1 MEKRALLKAAMVLA
15 GLFTLGSGVAQAQGN
30 LVMYCSVNEQ
40 WCRALATTFQQ
51 QTGIRVDMTRQS
63 SGEVYAR
70 LRAERNNPR
79 GDLWFGGTGDPHLQ
93 AAAEELTEPYQSPT
107 LPTLQ
112 DWAQR
117 QAQRSGY
124 RTVGVYMGALG
135 YGYNETEL
143 RRRSLPVPAC
153 WSDLL
158 KPEFRGEVQMADPNA
173 SGTAYTMLA
182 TLVQMMGE
190 EPAFDYLK
198 RLHRNI
204 DQYTSVGAAPAQAMA
219 RGETLI
225 GIVFQHD
232 AVDAQRSNPNVR
244 VVSPCEGTGYEIGSM
259 SIVHGARNPEQAK
272 RFYEWVLTPAAQ
284 ALGASNGSLQVPS
297 NPATPLPAGSP
308 DLSQIR
314 LIDYDFAKY
323 GSSAERTRLLARWSR
338 EVKNAR

>member
-1 MEKRALLKAAMVLA
+1 MRVRSWLKAALLLG
-15 GLFTLGSGVAQAQGN
+15 GLLVVGTGSARAQGN
-30 LVMYCSVNEQ
+30 FVLYCSVNEQ
-40 WCRALATTFQQ
+40 WCRALSTAFQQ

-79 GDLWFGGTGDPHLQ
+79 ADLWFGGTGDPHLQ
-93 AAAEELTEPYQSPT
+93 AAAEELTDVYQSPT
-107 LPTLQ
+107 TPALQ

-117 QAQRSGY
+117 QAQRSGN
-124 RTVGVYMGALG
+124 RTTGVYMGALG

-143 RRRSLPVPAC
+143 RRRNLPVPAC

-158 KPEFRGEVQMADPNA
+158 RPEFRGEVQMADPNA

-182 TLVQMMGE
+182 TMVQLMGE
-190 EPAFDYLK
+190 EPAFEYLK

-204 DQYTSVGAAPAQAMA
+204 DQYTSIGAAPAQATA

-232 AVDAQRSNPNVR
+232 AIDAQRANPNVR
-244 VVSPCEGTGYEIGSM
+244 VVSPCEGTGFEIGSM
-259 SIVHGARNPEQAK
+259 SIVRGARNPEQAR

-297 NPATPLPAGSP
+297 NPATPVPPGSA
-308 DLSQIR
+308 DLSRIR
-314 LIDYDFAKY
+314 LINYDFAKY
-323 GSSAERTRLLARWSR
+323 GSTAERTRLLARWTR

>member
-1 MEKRALLKAAMVLA
+1 MKKRTWLKATVAVALLALTATAAR
-15 GLFTLGSGVAQAQGN
+15 AQGS

-40 WCRALATTFQQ
+40 WCRALATTFTQ

-79 GDLWFGGTGDPHLQ
+79 ADIWFGGTGDPHLQ
-93 AAAEELTEPYQSPT
+93 AAAEDLTEPYQSPT
-107 LPTLQ
+107 LPQLQ
-112 DWAQR
+112 EWARR
-117 QAQRSGY
+117 QAERSGN

-135 YGYNETEL
+135 YGYNETE
-143 RRRSLPVPAC
+143 RRRRNLPTPAC

-158 KPEFRGEVQMADPNA
+158 RPEFRGEVQMADPNA

-182 TLVQMMGE
+182 TLVQLMGE

-204 DQYTSVGAAPAQAMA
+204 DQYTSVGAAPAQAAA

-225 GIVFQHD
+225 GVVFQHD
-232 AVDAQRSNPNVR
+232 AVDAQRLNPNLR
-244 VVSPCEGTGYEIGSM
+244 VVSPCEGTGFEIGSM
-259 SIVHGARNPEQAK
+259 SIVRGARNPEQAR

-284 ALGASNGSLQVPS
+284 ALGASNGSLQIPS
-297 NPATPLPAGSP
+297 NPATPVPPGSP

-323 GSSAERTRLLARWSR
+323 GSTAERTRLLSRWTR
-338 EVKNAR
+338 EVKNQR

>member
-1 MEKRALLKAAMVLA
+1 MARRALLKAALMLGGFLA
-15 GLFTLGSGVAQAQGN
+15 LGSGAARAQGN

-40 WCRALATTFQQ
+40 WCRALATAFQQ

-63 SGEVYAR
+63 SGEMYAR

-79 GDLWFGGTGDPHLQ
+79 GDVWFGGTGDPHLQ

-107 LPTLQ
+107 LPQLQ
-112 DWAQR
+112 DWARR
-117 QAQRSGY
+117 QAERSNN

-143 RRRSLPVPAC
+143 RRRNLTAPRC

-158 KPEFRGEVQMADPNA
+158 RPEFRGEVQMADPNA

-182 TLVQMMGE
+182 TMVQLMGE

-204 DQYTSVGAAPAQAMA
+204 DQYPSIGAAPAQATA

-225 GIVFQHD
+225 GVVFQHD
-232 AVDAQRSNPNVR
+232 AIDAQRANPNVR

-259 SIVHGARNPEQAK
+259 SIVRGARNPEQAR

-284 ALGASNGSLQVPS
+284 ALGATNGSLQVPS
-297 NPATPLPAGSP
+297 NPATPMPPGAP

-314 LIDYDFAKY
+314 LIDYDFARY
-323 GSSAERTRLLARWSR
+323 GSTAERTRLLARWTR